1 MFDFVISIFSQHLD
15 PTFGY
20 CIFSRAILPEANALP
35 KTFSGVRTVD
45 IGMVKGGNFV
55 F

>member
-1 MFDFVISIFSQHLD
+1 VILLSRFSASIWIPHLD
-15 PTFGY
+15 IS
-20 CIFSRAILPEANALP
+20 CIFLGFFTEANALP
-35 KTFSGVRTVD
+35 KAPSVVRTVD

>member
-1 MFDFVISIFSQHLD
+1 LDIIFS
-15 PTFGY
+15 GY
-20 CIFSRAILPEANALP
+20 FTGKNFAES
-35 KTFSGVRTVD
+35 TFSGVRTVD